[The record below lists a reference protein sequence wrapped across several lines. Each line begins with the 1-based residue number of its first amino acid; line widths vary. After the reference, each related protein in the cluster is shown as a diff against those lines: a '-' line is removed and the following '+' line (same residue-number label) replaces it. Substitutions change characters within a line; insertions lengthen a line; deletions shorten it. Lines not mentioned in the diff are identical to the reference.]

1 MQTIN
6 ENSLVAFVFSHYHQS
21 LKASQRAIRFLQ
33 RRGFGDPDLVDDLY
47 LGYSD
52 RTLGRQL
59 PPDTTPTG
67 AAVRGCLR
75 RLGLLRASGHEQL
88 WGCIAFP
95 LRDPEGNIIGAY
107 AFKLADYEKGHRLV
121 PVSWVRN
128 MVPP

>member
-21 LKASQRAIRFLQ
+21 LIASERAMRFVHSL
-33 RRGFGDPDLVDDLY
+33 GFGDPGLVDDLY

-52 RTLGRQL
+52 RTLGCQL
-59 PPDTTPTG
+59 APDTTPTG

-88 WGCIAFP
+88 WGCVAFP
-95 LRDPEGNIIGAY
+95 LRDPAGNIIGAY
-107 AFKLADYEKGHRLV
+107 SFKLGAYEKGRRLV
-121 PVSWVRN
+121 PVSWVRDKATQ
-128 MVPP
+128 